1 MSQFLQR
8 LSHHSD
14 LLASRLALFRSFGK
28 PSFVRG
34 VMTST
39 NTDGMTIKF
48 GPFEVTKQVFLTTPH
63 SYGLVNLK
71 PLLPGHVLICPL
83 KPHKRLLDMS
93 PAETADLFATVQQV
107 QKLLAKLYFP
117 DPSDL
122 MSGSFTVALQD
133 GAEAGQTIPHVHVH
147 VIPRKKGDMG
157 EAMDE
162 IYVHL
167 SSEEANVGGALWDQ
181 QRPRPAGR
189 MPRIEDAE
197 RNAQTMDQM
206 IEEAGKYKTLLE
218 EMGIASSVRGS
229 ERL

>member
-1 MSQFLQR
+1 
-8 LSHHSD
+8 
-14 LLASRLALFRSFGK
+14 
-28 PSFVRG
+28 
-34 VMTST
+34 MTST
-39 NTDGMTIKF
+39 NTDGMNIKF

-71 PLLPGHVLICPL
+71 PLLPGHVLICPH
-83 KPHKRLLDMS
+83 KPHRRLLDLS
-93 PAETADLFATVQQV
+93 PAETTDLFSTVQLV
-107 QKLLAKLYFP
+107 QKLLARLYFP

-122 MSGSFTVALQD
+122 QSGSFTVALQD

-147 VIPRKKGDMG
+147 VIPRVKGDMG

-167 SSEEANVGGALWDQ
+167 SSEEANVGGALWDRE
-181 QRPRPAGR
+181 RPRPGGK

-197 RNAQTMDQM
+197 RNARTMEQM
-206 IEEAGKYKTLLE
+206 IEEAEKFKAVLG
-218 EMGIASSVRGS
+218 EMGIGNSAKGS